1 LYKAG
6 FSLAKYYNRIGE
18 PVDLLNLKIEGH
30 VLIKDADSGEV
41 ILNRRN
47 AIHRENMSFA
57 LASAFV
63 NSVDTQG
70 FEGFVYA
77 LNFGNG
83 GVVVDGVGDVVYK
96 DPRVTQITDTLY
108 NPTFSKVVDNNP
120 DVDPDNNT
128 TVVHE
133 QGTTYSDVVVTCTLD
148 YGEPPEQDPLDDT
161 SNQEGVFV
169 FDEVGLVSQQGRLLT
184 HLIFHPV
191 QKSANRK
198 FQVVYTVRISAG

>member
-1 LYKAG
+1 M
-6 FSLAKYYNRIGE
+6 
-18 PVDLLNLKIEGH
+18 DLLNLKIEGH
-30 VLIKDADSGEV
+30 VLITDADTGEV
-41 ILNRRN
+41 VVNRRN
-47 AIHRENMSFA
+47 AIHRENMGYA
-57 LASAFV
+57 LASSFV
-63 NSVDTQG
+63 NARDTQG
-70 FEGFVYA
+70 FEGFIYA

-96 DPRVTQITDTLY
+96 DPRVTAITDTLY
-108 NPTFSKVVDNNP
+108 NPTFAKVVDNNP
-120 DVDPDNNT
+120 QDDPENNT

-133 QGTTYSDVVVTCTLD
+133 SGTIYSDVVVTCTLG
-148 YGEPPEQDPLDDT
+148 YGEPPEQDPLDNT

-169 FDEVGLVSQQGRLLT
+169 FDEIGLVSQQGRLLT

>member
-1 LYKAG
+1 M
-6 FSLAKYYNRIGE
+6 
-18 PVDLLNLKIEGH
+18 DLLNLKIEGH
-30 VLIKDADSGEV
+30 VLITDVDTGETV
-41 ILNRRN
+41 LNRRN

-63 NSVDTQG
+63 NSRDTQG
-70 FEGFVYA
+70 FEGFLYA
-77 LNFGNG
+77 MNFGNG

-108 NPTFSKVVDNNP
+108 NPTLSKVVDNNP
-120 DVDPDNNT
+120 DTDMDNNT

-133 QGTTYSDVVVTCTLD
+133 RGTTYSDVVVTCTLD
-148 YGEPPEQDPLDDT
+148 YGEPAEQDPLDDT

-169 FDEVGLVSQQGRLLT
+169 FDEIGLVSQQGRLLT

-191 QKSANRK
+191 QKAANRK